1 MTNSNK
7 KGIEVFAQ
15 KRGVEI
21 GYNHAETFYILREI
35 VDWFTNN
42 RFRSIPVSCAMATT
56 GKPRKNQCKILDH
69 SFQVKCKDNFPGIH
83 S

>member
-7 KGIEVFAQ
+7 KGIELFAQ

-35 VDWFTNN
+35 VD
-42 RFRSIPVSCAMATT
+42 
-56 GKPRKNQCKILDH
+56 
-69 SFQVKCKDNFPGIH
+69 
-83 S
+83 